1 MDPAMASIDGLALVR
16 REARR
21 VARVVSGL
29 AIVLGLFVA
38 LTAPLGYIYQCY
50 RYEDT
55 GLQAEAQR
63 RAALVS
69 KHLYGNSRLWRFE
82 VLRLEEILGG
92 DEPGRPILRY
102 RLRTL
107 PDDKVVIEM
116 GPQIQAPLLA
126 RSVDVFDGAR
136 RVASLTV
143 EGSLRPALIEALLL
157 GMASAAIA
165 FAIFVVARV
174 LPLRVVRNAFRHLT
188 EAHSALA
195 EARAEAEATSKAKSE
210 FLASMSHELRTP
222 LNAILGFS
230 EITKEEM
237 FGPMGNARYLE
248 YQGSIHRCGTH
259 LLSLIDDVLDISKAE
274 AGMEELREAPFEVLG
289 VVDAALRIV
298 SADAGKGGLRLL
310 RDVEDGLPKI
320 FGDER
325 RIGQVLLNLLSN
337 AVKFTEPGGDI
348 RLTVRRETDGGALF
362 QVADSG
368 VGLAPEHLQR
378 AFTPFGQVE
387 NRYTKKHRGS
397 GLGLPLAKRL
407 VELHGGSLGVESQP
421 GVGTTMSV
429 RLPAS
434 RMLAPAS
441 EPVPGAVQAA

>member
-1 MDPAMASIDGLALVR
+1 
-16 REARR
+16 
-21 VARVVSGL
+21 
-29 AIVLGLFVA
+29 
-38 LTAPLGYIYQCY
+38 
-50 RYEDT
+50 
-55 GLQAEAQR
+55 
-63 RAALVS
+63 
-69 KHLYGNSRLWRFE
+69 
-82 VLRLEEILGG
+82 
-92 DEPGRPILRY
+92 
-102 RLRTL
+102 
-107 PDDKVVIEM
+107 
-116 GPQIQAPLLA
+116 
-126 RSVDVFDGAR
+126 
-136 RVASLTV
+136 
-143 EGSLRPALIEALLL
+143 
-157 GMASAAIA
+157 
-165 FAIFVVARV
+165 
-174 LPLRVVRNAFRHLT
+174 
-188 EAHSALA
+188 
-195 EARAEAEATSKAKSE
+195 
-210 FLASMSHELRTP
+210 MSHELRTP

-348 RLTVRRETDGGALF
+348 RLTVRRETDGEALF